1 MGLFSFFRCPE
12 LFYPPQDIF
21 LRRGLEF
28 ESAIRRGV
36 GVGVGVG
43 VDIGV
48 VHNDIKIE
56 LAIAFGF
63 FFAVSETFG
72 LTKNLQLCRVNLS

>member
-1 MGLFSFFRCPE
+1 MSRTFLSTAR
-12 LFYPPQDIF
+12 YF

-28 ESAIRRGV
+28 ESAIRRRVDWRCGV

-43 VDIGV
+43 VGIDIGV

-56 LAIAFGF
+56 LAIAFCF

-72 LTKNLQLCRVNLS
+72 HIKKLAAV